1 MRRVL
6 AALLCICLLLPLLS
20 ASSPS
25 YAVDSYLITIA
36 EDTVLEQVG
45 DSEMAV
51 YIDGIIY
58 IPYTTIR
65 EMNSV
70 YVNYNKTEQLVT
82 VFSVGATIV
91 FELDT
96 GLTYDKLQQRSIRVS
111 AKLRDGVPYLPV
123 SIVAAWMGMYFSR
136 YLRKNASPYFGTS
149 RIRARRR
156 RR

>member
-1 MRRVL
+1 MRRIL

-58 IPYTTIR
+58 IKFI
-65 EMNSV
+65 
-70 YVNYNKTEQLVT
+70 YNFLHLIIGK
-82 VFSVGATIV
+82 
-91 FELDT
+91 
-96 GLTYDKLQQRSIRVS
+96 
-111 AKLRDGVPYLPV
+111 
-123 SIVAAWMGMYFSR
+123 
-136 YLRKNASPYFGTS
+136 
-149 RIRARRR
+149 
-156 RR
+156 

>member
-1 MRRVL
+1 MRRIL

-82 VFSVGATIV
+82 VFSVGATI
-91 FELDT
+91 
-96 GLTYDKLQQRSIRVS
+96 GR
-111 AKLRDGVPYLPV
+111 
-123 SIVAAWMGMYFSR
+123 MM
-136 YLRKNASPYFGTS
+136 RKNTVKCPPPSINTASEYESGMPLNTPYNNSQLNPNGTQGK
-149 RIRARRR
+149 II
-156 RR
+156 